1 MAALFL
7 TCTIL
12 TFLSVPLALIPL
24 STHHHA
30 SRLLRVLPSLMTT
43 LTALLTTIATV
54 IATTLFV
61 IFRNVFANVSVDLNI
76 DAQLGTR
83 MFAFMWV
90 AVAFE
95 ILGMVLQWGMCCC
108 SCCHCCGGRRRG
120 RGRKG
125 HGIDGEDG
133 ENDRVLEK
141 NNGRRRWVQS
151 EGEKV

>member
-1 MAALFL
+1 
-7 TCTIL
+7 
-12 TFLSVPLALIPL
+12 
-24 STHHHA
+24 
-30 SRLLRVLPSLMTT
+30 MTT

-76 DAQLGTR
+76 DAQLGTKI
-83 MFAFMWV
+83 FALMWV
-90 AVAFE
+90 AVALE
-95 ILGMVLQWGMCCC
+95 VLGMVLQWAMCCC
-108 SCCHCCGGRRRG
+108 SCFRCCGGRKKG

-125 HGIDGEDG
+125 HVMNGEDG
-133 ENDRVLEK
+133 ENDRVVEK